1 VHNKCYMLTK
11 VVSQTHANI
20 LRLNGIYTVSDLS
33 RTKASV
39 VSSLLDIGSDTSAA
53 IILAA
58 MDYSCIYRREYY
70 TFLSQPHTNP
80 MNSTKISEE
89 LGIDIDLA
97 DKIVSIGF
105 IAGREIVMAARSGKI
120 IEKVDITPEENG
132 SLADAGIDDTE
143 IISQY
148 GHPAHVGNEW
158 NELEVQNVP
167 PGISTVI
174 CYDGPPWNKWAL
186 AARFNRA
193 LFKPGYVMVAKHV
206 GLTDLPGFIHIESGD
221 KYEIYRPE

>member
-1 VHNKCYMLTK
+1 MLTK

-20 LRLNGIYTVSDLS
+20 LKLNGIYTVSDLS

-39 VSSLLDIGSDTSAA
+39 ISSLLDVGSDASAA
-53 IILAA
+53 IVLAA
-58 MDYSCIYRREYY
+58 MDYSCICRREYY

>member
-1 VHNKCYMLTK
+1 
-11 VVSQTHANI
+11 
-20 LRLNGIYTVSDLS
+20 
-33 RTKASV
+33 
-39 VSSLLDIGSDTSAA
+39 
-53 IILAA
+53 
-58 MDYSCIYRREYY
+58 
-70 TFLSQPHTNP
+70 

-158 NELEVQNVP
+158 NELEVQDVP

-206 GLTDLPGFIHIESGD
+206 GLTDLPGFIHVESGD
-221 KYEIYRPE
+221 KYEVYRPI